1 MEKIARLVSL
11 ERMFY
16 KSEGMTLGSGMLPD
30 VHLKILQFGQVLCLW
45 KISLEVLY
53 KETLD
58 ESQLSCLQALSVQ
71 SKF

>member
-30 VHLKILQFGQVLCLW
+30 VHLKILQFGQVLCL
-45 KISLEVLY
+45 
-53 KETLD
+53 
-58 ESQLSCLQALSVQ
+58 
-71 SKF
+71 